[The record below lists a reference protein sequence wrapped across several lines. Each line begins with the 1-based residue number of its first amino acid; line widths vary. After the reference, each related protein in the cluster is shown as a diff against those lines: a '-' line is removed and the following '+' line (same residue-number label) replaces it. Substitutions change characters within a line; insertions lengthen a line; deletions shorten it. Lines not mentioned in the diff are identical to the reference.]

1 MSKFMLIGGGN
12 IGRSDTE
19 YETETIDK
27 EIVKMT
33 KKDNPNFLFIGFASS
48 FADSYYKTIKKIYQN
63 LGCKTS
69 YIKKK
74 NLINNPD
81 IVKNKILEAD
91 IIYFGGGDTIKLLEK
106 IKDYNL
112 KETIDKAIS
121 NNTVIA
127 GMSAGAILLCKEGYS
142 DSKIL
147 REESNKHEFIKGLNY
162 LDLIISPHYEENSIK
177 EEELINDIKNSKKQ
191 VILIPNNCAIKVID
205 NKHEIIKEEKDIKPY
220 ICYYKDKYIKKEYK

>member
-12 IGRSDTE
+12 IGRNDTK
-19 YETETIDK
+19 YETEAIDK

-33 KKDNPNFLFIGFASS
+33 NKDNPNFLFIGFASS
-48 FADSYYKTIKKIYQN
+48 FADSYYKIIKKIYQN
-63 LGCKTS
+63 LGCNTS

-91 IIYFGGGDTIKLLEK
+91 IIYFGGGDTLKLLEK
-106 IKDYNL
+106 IEEKNL
-112 KETIDKAIS
+112 KEVIDKAIA

-127 GMSAGAILLCKEGYS
+127 GMSAGAIMLCREGYS

-147 REESNKHEFIKGLNY
+147 REESSKHEFIKGLNY
-162 LDLIISPHYEENSIK
+162 LDIIISPHYEEDNIK
-177 EEELINDIKNSKKQ
+177 TKELISDIKDTNKE
-191 VILIPNNCAIKVID
+191 VICIPNKCAIKVID
-205 NKHEIIKEEKDIKPY
+205 NKYEVISEDKDIKAY
-220 ICYYKDKYIKKEYK
+220 IISSKGKKVFK

>member
-12 IGRSDTE
+12 IGRNNTE

-33 KKDNPNFLFIGFASS
+33 DKDNPTFLFIGFASS
-48 FADSYYKTIKKIYQN
+48 FADSYYKIIKKIYQN
-63 LGCKTS
+63 LGCNTS

-91 IIYFGGGDTIKLLEK
+91 IIYFGGGDTLKLLEK
-106 IKDYNL
+106 IEENNL
-112 KETIDKAIS
+112 KEVIDKAIS

-127 GMSAGAILLCKEGYS
+127 GMSAGAIMLCREGYS

-147 REESNKHEFIKGLNY
+147 REESSKHEFIKGLNY
-162 LDLIISPHYEENSIK
+162 LDIIISPHYEEDSTKTK
-177 EEELINDIKNSKKQ
+177 ELNNDLKDTNKE
-191 VILIPNNCAIKVID
+191 VICIPNKCAIKVID
-205 NKHEIIKEEKDIKPY
+205 NKYEVISGNKDIKAY
-220 ICYYKDKYIKKEYK
+220 TLSSKGKKVFK

>member
-1 MSKFMLIGGGN
+1 MLIGGGN
-12 IGRSDTE
+12 IGRGYTS

-48 FADSYYKTIKKIYQN
+48 FADSYYKIIKKIYAN
-63 LGCKTS
+63 LGCNTS

-74 NLINNPD
+74 NLLNNPD

-106 IKDYNL
+106 IKEYNL
-112 KETIDKAIS
+112 KEIIDKAIS
-121 NNTVIA
+121 NNAVIA
-127 GMSAGAILLCKEGYS
+127 GMSAGAIMLCKEGYS

-147 REESNKHEFIKGLNY
+147 RDESENHEFIKGLGY
-162 LDLIISPHYEENSIK
+162 VDLIISPHYEEDSIK
-177 EEELINDIKNSKKQ
+177 TKELFKNLKDTKKE
-191 VILIPNNCAIKVID
+191 VIVIPNKCAIKVID
-205 NKHEIIKEEKDIKPY
+205 NKFEVISEDKSIKAY
-220 ICYYKDKYIKKEYK
+220 TFTYKNKIVLK